1 MSDNWI
7 VQNLQNALDLWNARL
22 AEMWSLLTLSPQEFR
37 EGRIWAVILTVH
49 GAMRD
54 IGLSL
59 LVLFFVAGALKTAGS
74 MAELKRPEQALRLFV
89 RFAAAKG
96 MVTWGMDL
104 LLRGFEIGQGIVGR
118 ILAASGMGAAGQI
131 RLPDELVAAVEQTG
145 FLESIPLWAVS
156 LLGSL
161 FMTAAS
167 FLLILT
173 VYGRFFRM
181 YLYAAVAPVPLAG
194 LAGEPTQRMG
204 ISFLRSFC
212 GVLLEGAVLILAAVI
227 YGAYAASPPVLNA
240 GAAPVAQVWTY
251 IGELIF
257 NMLILVYTVRG
268 ADRIVREMML
278 S

>member
-7 VQNLQNALDLWNARL
+7 VQNLQNALDLWNAKL

-37 EGRIWAVILTVH
+37 EGRIWSVILTVH

-54 IGLSL
+54 VGLSL

-118 ILAASGMGAAGQI
+118 ILAASGMGSAGQI

-204 ISFLRSFC
+204 IGFLRSFC

-257 NMLILVYTVRG
+257 NMLVLVFTVRG